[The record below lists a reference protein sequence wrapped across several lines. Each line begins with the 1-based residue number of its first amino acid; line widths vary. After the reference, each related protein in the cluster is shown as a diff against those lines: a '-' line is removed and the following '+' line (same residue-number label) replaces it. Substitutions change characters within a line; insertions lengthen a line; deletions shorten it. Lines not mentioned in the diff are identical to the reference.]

1 MQAVTRSLSDGLGA
15 LLGALPALIGAL
27 VILIIGFIIAKVLQG
42 ITTKVLQS
50 MGFEGWMESGG
61 IKQFFDR
68 SQTQQTPLSLL
79 GKLVFWLVF
88 FIAITMAVDTLGI
101 SAISDVLAQFIAY
114 IPQIIAAILI
124 LVLATLLAN
133 FVAGIVRGAT
143 GSNVAGSVAQ
153 YGIIVFAAFAALTQL
168 GIAEELIAPTFL
180 ILLGGVAFAAAL
192 AFGLGGQGVAQ
203 QVVEQGY
210 EKSGEA
216 KAADPAAAR
225 AEPATAERAAKRFFR
240 ERGGLR
246 GEDRSPP
253 PAARVLGY
261 WRPALEE
268 ATSRA
273 GNKNGKN
280 AQREGVR

>member
-1 MQAVTRSLSDGLGA
+1 MQAITQSLSDGLGA
-15 LLGALPALIGAL
+15 ILGALPALIGAL
-27 VILIIGFIIAKVLQG
+27 LILVIGFIIAKVLQG
-42 ITTKVLQS
+42 VVTRVLQS

-61 IKQFFDR
+61 IKQFFER
-68 SQTQQTPLSLL
+68 SQTRQTPLSIL

-88 FIAITMAVDTLGI
+88 FIATTMAVDTLGI

-143 GSNVAGSVAQ
+143 GSELAGSIAQ

-180 ILLGGVAFAAAL
+180 ILLGGVALAAAI
-192 AFGLGGQGVAQ
+192 AFGLGGQGVAKR
-203 QVVEQGY
+203 VVEDGY

-216 KAADPAAAR
+216 RQRVQQQQNKRQSTAAA
-225 AEPATAERAAKRFFR
+225 ASTEGDGERPDARRLRR
-240 ERGGLR
+240 E
-246 GEDRSPP
+246 
-253 PAARVLGY
+253 Y
-261 WRPALEE
+261 
-268 ATSRA
+268 
-273 GNKNGKN
+273 
-280 AQREGVR
+280 

>member
-1 MQAVTRSLSDGLGA
+1 VDAIGRSLSQGLGSI
-15 LLGALPALIGAL
+15 LGALPALIGAVL
-27 VILIIGFIIAKVLQG
+27 ILIIAKVLQG
-42 ITTKVLQS
+42 VATKALQA

-61 IKQFFDR
+61 IEQFFER
-68 SQTQQTPLSLL
+68 SQTQQTPLSIL

-143 GSNVAGSVAQ
+143 GSEIAGSVAQ

-180 ILLGGVAFAAAL
+180 ILLGGVALAAAL
-192 AFGLGGQGVAQ
+192 AFGLGGQNVAGRI
-203 QVVEQGY
+203 VEQGY
-210 EKSGEA
+210 ERSGEA
-216 KAADPAAAR
+216 RQQIQQQQQQNQQQDEQHSAAALS
-225 AEPATAERAAKRFFR
+225 AENDERPDAHR
-240 ERGGLR
+240 LR
-246 GEDRSPP
+246 R
-253 PAARVLGY
+253 
-261 WRPALEE
+261 
-268 ATSRA
+268 
-273 GNKNGKN
+273 
-280 AQREGVR
+280 

>member
-1 MQAVTRSLSDGLGA
+1 MQAVTQSLSDGLGTM
-15 LLGALPALIGAL
+15 LGTLPALIGAL
-27 VILIIGFIIAKVLQG
+27 IILLIGFIIAKVLQG
-42 ITTKVLQS
+42 ILTRVLKS
-50 MGFEGWMESGG
+50 MGFEGWMEQGG

-68 SQTQQTPLSLL
+68 SQTNQTPLSIL

-143 GSNVAGSVAQ
+143 GSNVIGSVAQ

-180 ILLGGVAFAAAL
+180 ILLGSVSLAAAI

-203 QVVEQGY
+203 QMVENGY
-210 EKSGEA
+210 QKGGEA
-216 KAADPAAAR
+216 KQQIQQQQEQNQQEQSEQQGDSSES
-225 AEPATAERAAKRFFR
+225 AEGDGQKLEAPRLRR
-240 ERGGLR
+240 E
-246 GEDRSPP
+246 
-253 PAARVLGY
+253 Y
-261 WRPALEE
+261 
-268 ATSRA
+268 
-273 GNKNGKN
+273 
-280 AQREGVR
+280 

>member
-1 MQAVTRSLSDGLGA
+1 MEAVGRSLSQGLGSI
-15 LLGALPALIGAL
+15 LGALPALIGAL
-27 VILIIGFIIAKVLQG
+27 VILVIGFIVAKILQG
-42 ITTKVLQS
+42 VVTKALEA
-50 MGFEGWMESGG
+50 MGFQGWMEQGG
-61 IKQFFDR
+61 IKQFFDN
-68 SQTQQTPLSLL
+68 SQTNQTPLSIL

-180 ILLGGVAFAAAL
+180 ILLGGVALAAAI

-203 QVVEQGY
+203 QMVEQGY
-210 EKSGEA
+210 EKGGEA
-216 KAADPAAAR
+216 RQQVQQQQRQNQQEQSEQQSDSSESAEGNGEKPDAAR
-225 AEPATAERAAKRFFR
+225 RLRR
-240 ERGGLR
+240 E
-246 GEDRSPP
+246 
-253 PAARVLGY
+253 Y
-261 WRPALEE
+261 
-268 ATSRA
+268 
-273 GNKNGKN
+273 
-280 AQREGVR
+280 

>member
-1 MQAVTRSLSDGLGA
+1 MQAVTQSLSDGLGA
-15 LLGALPALIGAL
+15 ILGALPALIGAL

-42 ITTKVLQS
+42 IVTKVLQS

-68 SQTQQTPLSLL
+68 SQTNQTPLSIL
-79 GKLVFWLVF
+79 GKLIFWLVF

-143 GSNVAGSVAQ
+143 GSNVIGSVAQ

-168 GIAEELIAPTFL
+168 GIAEGLIAPTFL
-180 ILLGGVAFAAAL
+180 ILLGSVSLAAAI
-192 AFGLGGQGVAQ
+192 AFGLGGQGVARQ
-203 QVVEQGY
+203 MVEDGY

-216 KAADPAAAR
+216 KQQIQQQQEQNHQEQGEQQSDSAESAEVDSQMLEAR
-225 AEPATAERAAKRFFR
+225 RLRR
-240 ERGGLR
+240 E
-246 GEDRSPP
+246 
-253 PAARVLGY
+253 Y
-261 WRPALEE
+261 
-268 ATSRA
+268 
-273 GNKNGKN
+273 
-280 AQREGVR
+280 

>member
-1 MQAVTRSLSDGLGA
+1 MQAITQSLSDGLGA
-15 LLGALPALIGAL
+15 ILGALPALIGAL
-27 VILIIGFIIAKVLQG
+27 LILVIGYIIAKVLQG
-42 ITTKVLQS
+42 VTTKALEAV
-50 MGFEGWMESGG
+50 GFQGWMEQGG

-68 SQTQQTPLSLL
+68 SQTQQTPLSIL

-143 GSNVAGSVAQ
+143 GSSVAGSVAQ

-180 ILLGGVAFAAAL
+180 ILLGGVALAAAI

-203 QVVEQGY
+203 QIVQDGY

-216 KAADPAAAR
+216 RQQIEQHQQHNQHQQQSGSSESTEGNGEKPETR
-225 AEPATAERAAKRFFR
+225 RLRR
-240 ERGGLR
+240 E
-246 GEDRSPP
+246 
-253 PAARVLGY
+253 Y
-261 WRPALEE
+261 
-268 ATSRA
+268 
-273 GNKNGKN
+273 
-280 AQREGVR
+280 